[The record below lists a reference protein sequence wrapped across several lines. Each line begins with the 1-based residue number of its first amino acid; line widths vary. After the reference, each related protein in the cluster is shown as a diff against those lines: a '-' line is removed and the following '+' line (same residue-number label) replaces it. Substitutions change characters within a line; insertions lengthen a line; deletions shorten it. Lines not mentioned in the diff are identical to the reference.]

1 MPRTSRH
8 SPNFLITSPSSMNK
22 TIELFKK
29 QEESANVAPFV
40 GNYSVPK
47 QPYTLPDGTHI
58 AAKSLKSTFT
68 KFKETFQ

>member
-1 MPRTSRH
+1 
-8 SPNFLITSPSSMNK
+8 MNK